1 MLYGHSYFGIG
12 KLISHNGNAIT
23 LDFGFPY
30 GVKTV
35 KESEV
40 QLLVEQVLWGL
51 GTLH

>member
-12 KLISHNGNAIT
+12 RMVSRNNGAVI

-30 GVKTV
+30 GVRTV
-35 KESEV
+35 RESEV
-40 QLLVEQVLWGL
+40 QLLVDQVLWGL